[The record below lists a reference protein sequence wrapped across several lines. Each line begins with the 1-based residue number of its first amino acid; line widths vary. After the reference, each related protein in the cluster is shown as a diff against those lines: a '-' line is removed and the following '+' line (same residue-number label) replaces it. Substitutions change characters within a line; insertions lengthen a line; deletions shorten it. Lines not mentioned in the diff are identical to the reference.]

1 MSKIVFFSDLHY
13 APELPINN
21 GSRIERKLMW
31 YAEPMLE
38 QITTRIN
45 NEDLKAN
52 YNPKIDKYT
61 NENLFTC
68 LDIYLNTFGLLNS
81 NVELLRKVF

>member
-38 QITTRIN
+38 QITNKIN
-45 NEDLKAN
+45 NEIK
-52 YNPKIDKYT
+52 P
-61 NENLFTC
+61 
-68 LDIYLNTFGLLNS
+68 DI
-81 NVELLRKVF
+81 